1 MCGYRFRNTFNYSPM
16 ELNGHDAFARD
27 LTGDEATWHS
37 FKQGD
42 KQAYAVLYQRYFDV
56 LYRASLRITSDRELV
71 KDCIHDLFVTIWKN
85 RDNLSQPN
93 SVKAYLLSAIQRK
106 LKRQTTRL
114 RPHQNDIDKVKTPPL
129 SDCREDQLIDDQTEL
144 EQKYIVDR
152 ALDSLTKREREAIYL
167 KFYGNLSYKEVA
179 EVMAIRVDSIYNLIS
194 KSIETLH
201 SELNKV
207 SASKL

>member
-1 MCGYRFRNTFNYSPM
+1 MEVNGYEAHT
-16 ELNGHDAFARD
+16 RD
-27 LTGDEATWHS
+27 VIADEAVWQS
-37 FKQGD
+37 FQAGD
-42 KQAYAVLYQRYFDV
+42 KQAYAVLYQRYFEI
-56 LYRASLRITSDRELV
+56 LYRASLRITADRELV

-114 RPHQNDIDKVKTPPL
+114 RSHQNDMEKIKTPPT
-129 SDCREDQLIDDQTEL
+129 SNCREDQLIEDQTEI
-144 EQKYIVDR
+144 EQKYIVDK
-152 ALDSLTKREREAIYL
+152 ALNSLTKREREAIYL
-167 KFYGNLSYKEVA
+167 KFYGNMSYKEVA

-201 SELNKV
+201 GELNRV
-207 SASKL
+207 S